1 MIKCFRF
8 VDAFVLVNQHGRRNV
23 NCKPA
28 VGNLRY
34 GKTIWQNCCKMS
46 CMALLLVSITH
57 TQTRLATNQA
67 VAGCQKFLQKLE
79 NSSTFCNKSVHVAR
93 FTGPRQTCH
102 TASDVNPVNG
112 SRVILSNQT
121 SVFKQ
126 LAATFIQV
134 WTWVVK
140 RASSLSIRSAAMLQ
154 NKLHDVVAVLP

>member
-8 VDAFVLVNQHGRRNV
+8 VHAFVLVNQYGRRNV

-28 VGNLRY
+28 VGSLRY
-34 GKTIWQNCCKMS
+34 GKTIWQNFCKMS

-93 FTGPRQTCH
+93 FTVPYM
-102 TASDVNPVNG
+102 A
-112 SRVILSNQT
+112 
-121 SVFKQ
+121 
-126 LAATFIQV
+126 
-134 WTWVVK
+134 
-140 RASSLSIRSAAMLQ
+140 
-154 NKLHDVVAVLP
+154 

>member
-8 VDAFVLVNQHGRRNV
+8 VDAFVLVNQYGRRNV

-28 VGNLRY
+28 VGSLRY

-93 FTGPRQTCH
+93 FTVPYM
-102 TASDVNPVNG
+102 A
-112 SRVILSNQT
+112 
-121 SVFKQ
+121 
-126 LAATFIQV
+126 
-134 WTWVVK
+134 
-140 RASSLSIRSAAMLQ
+140 
-154 NKLHDVVAVLP
+154 